1 MALCTHPAAE
11 GFSAVAGLRRQYKR
25 DINCL
30 EDSSRQC
37 SLRALARLSALFQ
50 TRNNVSSQSPGS
62 SASGSRSATRTPQQ
76 SMISE
81 AECQTAPD
89 NGSKN
94 LLDSVSGTAETGS
107 CSREDLFT
115 FFLTDI
121 YGPCLKLASDS
132 KSDACREAAVNLIRM
147 GIESAADPSDI
158 AVFMSKKRLDFR
170 EARRTDAARES
181 GSYAS
186 GQALVDSIHS
196 RLSGHPFREPV
207 EEIRG
212 GLLLL
217 LMSILRHS
225 EPSLPRGNPEMHSGS
240 PHDSIWPDN
249 TAEDRNPY
257 PVEGCEDTG
266 VSEDLKHRQQGLNS
280 EDAARKDEREERI
293 PRGWQIRDDCA
304 DSLAQCA
311 TKALSDHDP
320 HNKQLACRL
329 VVLLAKC
336 IRFDSLSQKTAEKLA
351 STLTLSLRHPQRK
364 VRWHVLD
371 ALQYLLSSVLLGCDC
386 LDKVMTSVSSLV
398 EDEVAPAIRYKICAF
413 VGFLFFTLP
422 VRYLQP
428 HMAKLLAF
436 LLACIAAEDDHV
448 KSYGARV
455 LRNIALP
462 CLHQLRE
469 AKPSAVEGSRSRR
482 KRTCEYVDACP
493 FSWANASAESP
504 AGSSWSALLRFMLS
518 LAEGETEQVNKQVL
532 CFLESAALPEEP
544 PGSQRE
550 SAGHPPALQRGP
562 PTLSSALSRGKEVQ
576 VLSTRLLAETFE
588 DKDIS
593 PAPSAMQVYLEV
605 LKEVLSCVE
614 SIAILLPPPVWVAVA
629 AKQMQLHPRVVAA
642 YEEASETQSFED
654 AGCFTSLG
662 SFTTAKRAQTAARH
676 TPFSEE
682 TAGKSGEEEE
692 SRASREQSRSAADA
706 QERPSRASTAS
717 NRLYALLLLGRML
730 VTVDASKTG
739 ARARGEWR
747 ERDASFCVD
756 LIGEVLQ
763 TALQGDGSAQR
774 DWFETASAATEDARA
789 FFAGN
794 DTVRGSGGASDS
806 KAADAHLA
814 FVAVAAASVVTA
826 CRDSCPLRWPRLFAI
841 LLRLRVADSVPSR
854 LVDTLIHLLSVYSG
868 QAPHNMYCAYLAA
881 FLEADQEPACRLN
894 GASEPSSPE
903 SSLVAPWALSD
914 PRRLILLHALQQ
926 LRVFSARSSVPGF
939 SVDGLQGQSLSWE
952 QTEEGLRASETA
964 EEASAR
970 NAFTRGVTTGGV
982 ASPPIFSS
990 RAAATTCGEAGE
1002 GRKTEGER
1010 AHAEIQLTLKKTQN
1024 SEAQSQLNLDWV
1036 PGLLCVLKTQACP
1049 DTVAPAVRVDTLA
1062 LLFELY
1068 ANPELSSTCLKKY
1081 APFVVGT
1088 LLLPNLRWRP
1098 GEANAKLRKA
1108 ALACL
1113 AAVMDSLTG
1122 SAESEHSAGVAG
1134 PSSASC
1140 ASSSSLSWTEDSSED
1155 GGSEDLMFGIPKL
1168 DPQDGFAT
1176 QTELG
1181 AGSPVPLL
1189 KPLLPCLLSCLED
1202 DGQPDTRRLTA
1213 DVLARLFS
1221 QLRGSL
1227 RSSSFGVSFA
1237 CTSEAELFPSPPAN
1251 RRTPPQRRECE
1262 QNASSPPSGRSQVVR
1277 GRRDRSYVAL
1287 CSALYVALLQR
1298 LDDAREE
1305 VRCAAAQAICEM
1317 LLLLVEIEGD
1327 PEEDAAES
1335 RNASSERGE
1344 DDPVPSALG
1353 RDTCLDGESEGEDST
1368 KGEGSG
1374 RLSARG
1380 ETTSTDDKD
1389 EDLAATVTTAM
1400 KLAGH
1405 LDAELLRREVTAAVG
1420 QCLYTER
1427 YEALAEFAETLLEE
1441 KDAGLA
1447 HSVA

>member
-94 LLDSVSGTAETGS
+94 LLDSVSGTAETGG

-532 CFLESAALPEEP
+532 CFLESAALPEES

-588 DKDIS
+588 EKDIS

-629 AKQMQLHPRVVAA
+629 AKQMQLHPRMVAA

-682 TAGKSGEEEE
+682 TAGKSGEEEG

-756 LIGEVLQ
+756 LIDEVLQ

-774 DWFETASAATEDARA
+774 DCFETASAATEDARA

-982 ASPPIFSS
+982 ASPPILSS
-990 RAAATTCGEAGE
+990 RAAATTFGEAGE

-1227 RSSSFGVSFA
+1227 RFSSFGVSFA

-1374 RLSARG
+1374 GLSARG
-1380 ETTSTDDKD
+1380 ETTSKDDKD

>member
-1 MALCTHPAAE
+1 MALCTRPAAE
-11 GFSAVAGLRRQYKR
+11 GSYAVSGLRRQYKR

-30 EDSSRQC
+30 EDSNRQC
-37 SLRALARLSALFQ
+37 SLRALERLSALFQ
-50 TRNNVSSQSPGS
+50 IRKNVSSQSPGS
-62 SASGSRSATRTPQQ
+62 SGRGSRSATRTPQQ
-76 SMISE
+76 SIISE
-81 AECQTAPD
+81 AECQTAPVH
-89 NGSKN
+89 GSKN
-94 LLDSVSGTAETGS
+94 LLDSDSGTAETGG

-132 KSDACREAAVNLIRM
+132 KSDACREAAVNLLRT
-147 GIESAADPSDI
+147 GIESSADPSGI
-158 AVFMSKKRLDFR
+158 AVFMSRKRLDFR

-186 GQALVDSIHS
+186 GQALVDSVHS

-217 LMSILRHS
+217 LMSILRHA
-225 EPSLPRGNPEMHSGS
+225 EQRLARGDPEMHSGS
-240 PHDSIWPDN
+240 PHHSIWPDN

-266 VSEDLKHRQQGLNS
+266 VSEDRTHPQQGLDS
-280 EDAARKDEREERI
+280 EDAARKDEREETT
-293 PRGWQIRDDCA
+293 PRVWQIRDDCA

-386 LDKVMTSVSSLV
+386 FDKVMTSFSSLV

-462 CLHQLRE
+462 CLHQLRG
-469 AKPSAVEGSRSRR
+469 ASPSAVEGARSRR

-493 FSWANASAESP
+493 FSRANASAESP

-518 LAEGETEQVNKQVL
+518 LAEGDTEQVNKQVRCL
-532 CFLESAALPEEP
+532 LQYAALPEEHL
-544 PGSQRE
+544 GSQRE
-550 SAGHPPALQRGP
+550 SAGDPRALQGGST
-562 PTLSSALSRGKEVQ
+562 TLSSPISSGKSVQ
-576 VLSTRLLAETFE
+576 VSTRLFAETFE
-588 DKDIS
+588 EKDIS

-614 SIAILLPPPVWVAVA
+614 SIAILLPPPVWVAAA

-642 YEEASETQSFED
+642 YEEASETQPFED
-654 AGCFTSLG
+654 AGGFTCLG
-662 SFTTAKRAQTAARH
+662 SFTTAKKPQTAARH

-682 TAGKSGEEEE
+682 TPGKRGQEG
-692 SRASREQSRSAADA
+692 SRASREQSRPPVDA
-706 QERPSRASTAS
+706 QGCNSRASTAS

-756 LIGEVLQ
+756 VIGEVLQ
-763 TALQGDGSAQR
+763 TALEGDGSARR
-774 DWFETASAATEDARA
+774 DCCETAAATEDARA
-789 FFAGN
+789 FFAGHG
-794 DTVRGSGGASDS
+794 TFRGSGSASDP

-826 CRDSCPLRWPRLFAI
+826 CRDASHLRWPRLFAI

-868 QAPHNMYCAYLAA
+868 HSPHNMYCAYLTA
-881 FLEADQEPACRLN
+881 FLEADQEPEYRLN
-894 GASEPSSPE
+894 SASEPSSPE
-903 SSLVAPWALSD
+903 SSLVAPWSLSD
-914 PRRLILLHALQQ
+914 PRRLILLHVIQQ
-926 LRVFSARSSVPGF
+926 LRVLSARSSVPQF
-939 SVDGLQGQSLSWE
+939 SVDGSQGQSFSWE
-952 QTEEGLRASETA
+952 KKEEGLRALEPA
-964 EEASAR
+964 DEASAR
-970 NAFTRGVTTGGV
+970 NTFTQRAMRCVS
-982 ASPPIFSS
+982 SPRISSS
-990 RAAATTCGEAGE
+990 RVVATTFGEAGE
-1002 GRKTEGER
+1002 GRKADGER
-1010 AHAEIQLTLKKTQN
+1010 IHAEMQLTLKNSQN
-1024 SEAQSQLNLDWV
+1024 SDARSQLNLGWV
-1036 PGLLCVLKTQACP
+1036 PGLLCVLETQACP
-1049 DTVAPAVRVDTLA
+1049 DNVAPAVRVDTLA
-1062 LLFELY
+1062 ILFELY
-1068 ANPELSSTCLKKY
+1068 ANPELSSTCLRKY
-1081 APFVVGT
+1081 VPFVVGT

-1113 AAVMDSLTG
+1113 ATVMDSVTG
-1122 SAESEHSAGVAG
+1122 SEPPTGLAGS
-1134 PSSASC
+1134 SSASC
-1140 ASSSSLSWTEDSSED
+1140 ASSSSLSLTEDSSED
-1155 GGSEDLMFGIPKL
+1155 VGLEEDVFCVPKL
-1168 DPQDGFAT
+1168 DPQDCLAT
-1176 QTELG
+1176 QTDQG
-1181 AGSPVPLL
+1181 AGRPMPLL
-1189 KPLLPCLLSCLED
+1189 TSLLPCLLSCLED

-1213 DVLARLFS
+1213 AVLARLFS

-1227 RSSSFGVSFA
+1227 ASSSSTFCGVSSA
-1237 CTSEAELFPSPPAN
+1237 CTSDAELFLLPPAN
-1251 RRTPPQRRECE
+1251 PRKPPQRPECG
-1262 QNASSPPSGRSQVVR
+1262 QNASSSPSERRQAVR
-1277 GRRDRSYVAL
+1277 CRRDRGYVDL

-1298 LDDAREE
+1298 LDDARED

-1317 LLLLVEIEGD
+1317 LLLLVELDGD
-1327 PEEDAAES
+1327 TEAGAALS

-1344 DDPVPSALG
+1344 NELVSSALG
-1353 RDTCLDGESEGEDST
+1353 SDACLEAESGGDDST
-1368 KGEGSG
+1368 KSEGSG
-1374 RLSARG
+1374 VMSTRG
-1380 ETTSTDDKD
+1380 ETASSDDKD
-1389 EDLAATVTTAM
+1389 EHLAATVTTAM

-1405 LDAELLRREVTAAVG
+1405 LDAELLRREVSAAVG

-1427 YEALAEFAETLLEE
+1427 YEALAAFAGTLLEE